1 MDGQAQASM
10 RIAAVTL
17 LFCALVLLC
26 GCQVLAP
33 NGSDLP
39 APKTT
44 REFIFDPQH
53 DEVVGELQVIR
64 ANAADTF
71 PDIAR
76 RFNLGFEELV
86 NANPDVDPWLPGE
99 GTEILLPTRFVLP
112 DAPRTGIVVNL
123 AAMRLYYFPPAQ
135 AGTPRR
141 VVTHPVGIG
150 RIDWKTPEGQTRI
163 VSKTE
168 APTWYPTR
176 SIRRE
181 YAANGDP
188 LPAVVPPGPDN
199 PMGRHALRLG
209 WPKYAIHGTN
219 KPPSIG
225 LRGTH
230 GCLRLY
236 PEDIARLY
244 RDVPI
249 GTVVRVVNQPTLFGW
264 RGDDLYVQTYPVLGD
279 DGRDQNL
286 VTQTALSAAVASS
299 AVRLEAGSEVRIDR
313 ALLAEML
320 QLRGAIALPIT
331 ASDLDLPAY
340 LAEVTRVRNPAAL
353 SEPSETGDE
362 RVSLTDAAVAG
373 GAADRP

>member
-1 MDGQAQASM
+1 MDGQARANM
-10 RIAAVTL
+10 CNAAVAL
-17 LFCALVLLC
+17 LFCALVALC
-26 GCQVLAP
+26 GCQTVAL
-33 NGSDLP
+33 NGSNLP
-39 APKTT
+39 PPLTT
-44 REFIFDPQH
+44 REFIFDPQR
-53 DEVVGELQVIR
+53 DDVVGELQVIR
-64 ANAADTF
+64 ANATDTF

-86 NANPDVDPWLPGE
+86 NANPDVDPWRPGE
-99 GTEILLPTRFVLP
+99 GTEILLPTQFVLP

-123 AAMRLYYFPPAQ
+123 AAMRLFYFPPAQ
-135 AGTPRR
+135 PGAPRR

-150 RIDWKTPEGQTRI
+150 RVDWKTPEGQTRI
-163 VSKTE
+163 VSKAE

-181 YAANGDP
+181 HAANGDP

-199 PMGRHALRLG
+199 PSHALRLG

-264 RGDDLYVQTYPVLGD
+264 RGKDLYVQTYPVMED
-279 DGRDQNL
+279 DERDQNL
-286 VTQTALSAAVASS
+286 VTQTALSAAIASS
-299 AVRLEAGSEVRIDR
+299 EARLEAGSEVRIDR
-313 ALLAEML
+313 ALLADTL
-320 QLRGAIALPIT
+320 QLRRALALPLT
-331 ASDLDLPAY
+331 ASDLDLQAY
-340 LAEVTRVRNPAAL
+340 LAEVTRVRNPEAL
-353 SEPSETGDE
+353 PEPSETGEE